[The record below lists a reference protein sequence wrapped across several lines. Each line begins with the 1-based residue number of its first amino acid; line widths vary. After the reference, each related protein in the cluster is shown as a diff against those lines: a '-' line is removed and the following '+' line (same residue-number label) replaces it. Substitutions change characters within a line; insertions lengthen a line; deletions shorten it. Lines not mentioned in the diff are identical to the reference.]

1 MSKDFVKKE
10 VKIMF
15 LYFRIDMKYLQDQN
29 LNIRQIENIEIKHIL
44 QVNPSNKI
52 NEYHILGK
60 CQRTF
65 RCVK

>member
-1 MSKDFVKKE
+1 
-10 VKIMF
+10 MF
-15 LYFRIDMKYLQDQN
+15 LHFRIDMKYLQDQN

-44 QVNPSNKI
+44 QVNASNKI
-52 NEYHILGK
+52 NEYHKLGK